1 MRACIFSSLLIL
13 FFFNSS
19 FQILCGQEPAKKQ
32 TMTPELLWK
41 VQRVSGTGISK
52 DGKNVI
58 YRVSTP
64 SVEEN
69 KFSSKTYT
77 IPVTG
82 GQSSEINIANA
93 ALVDKNIS
101 PDGHFK
107 VTHQSVKVE
116 PVHGYDF
123 HPDLKKST
131 AQIYTA
137 LDYRHWDTWNYGDFN
152 HVIYGPVDA
161 PDSTYTDI
169 MKGDAYHCPQKPFG
183 GDEDYIW
190 SSDSKSIIYVSKKL
204 SGTKAAQSTN
214 TDIYQY
220 NINTGK
226 TTNLTADNKGYDT
239 HPLYSVNG
247 DLAYLS
253 MKTDGFEADKND
265 IKVISNGITT
275 NLTARWDESVNSFI
289 WAADGK
295 SLYFIAAVDGT
306 LQVFNVD
313 FPGMT
318 KKLPVVTQI
327 TKGDWDVNNIIGLSG
342 DLLII
347 SRLSMNRA
355 AEIYSFNLSNK
366 IWTQL
371 SDVNRDIY
379 SSIGTCRTERRMVK
393 TTDSKNMLVWVV
405 YPPDFDPKKKYPAL
419 LYCQGGPQSALT
431 QFYSYRWNLHLMAS
445 QGYIVVAPN
454 RRGMPGHGV
463 KWNKQIS
470 KDWGGQNIRDLYS
483 AIDHMAKEPFVDKNR
498 LGAVGAS
505 YGGYSVFYMAG
516 THKNRF
522 KTFIAHDGI
531 FNTVSMYGTTEEI
544 FFVNYDLGGPYW
556 QKKTEMNMINEV
568 PITSEIPNKSYTKFN
583 PINHVHKWN
592 TPIYIIQGGKDYRVS
607 DGQSMEAFN
616 AAQIKGIKSKFLYLP
631 DENHWVIKPQNSIV
645 WQREFFKWLKETL

>member
-544 FFVNYDLGGPYW
+544 FFVNYDLGGPHW